1 MMPIVTAS
9 ETVRPRSK
17 SSAAKNAVIDARW
30 YPAAVNASMH
40 HNLTM
45 TTPALALLLPN
56 FSVSRIALV
65 NPEIRGKPHRDGQL
79 SMHNDPR
86 FQLQLIP
93 S

>member
-1 MMPIVTAS
+1 
-9 ETVRPRSK
+9 
-17 SSAAKNAVIDARW
+17 
-30 YPAAVNASMH
+30 MH

-45 TTPALALLLPN
+45 TTPALALLPPT
-56 FSVSRIALV
+56 FSVSRITLV
-65 NPEIRGKPHRDGQL
+65 NPEIKGKLHRDGQL